1 MTTYNSLTVEDLIVK
16 RLWVEHKR
24 IDTINLGSLVVSD
37 PLYNVGIG
45 TDNPELRLDIIGTSA
60 IRIPVGN
67 NTIERPDMSTITNK
81 HGIFRYNS
89 SDKTYE
95 TYFLNKWRSLGGSQ
109 LELST
114 ESTVNKPTII
124 LNKQGLTTSDAGA
137 SIEFKLEDASNP
149 DTLHQKQAQIL
160 VKNGGASNTGNIH
173 FQTANGSDS
182 YNDRMIIKKDGKVGI
197 GLNPLSTLHI
207 HEVNTSNNY
216 VASNELGGKLILSY
230 HNDYPAAA
238 ISSVTVNSGSYNGSM
253 AFYTWRREGDPESS
267 NIYSDDVGV
276 PAKNIF
282 YNAAGALVEAMRIS
296 HTGNVGIGINNPDSK
311 LHIFEFSEDLNKS
324 VLILEKNV
332 NAYGNSTSGAILEFK
347 TQKDQARKNQAR
359 IRGIDDVA
367 NNGDLGGLGF
377 DYSSGF
383 QGYKEGFRLSSEGYI
398 GVNQQDP
405 KVILDIDDTGAI
417 QLPVGISTQ
426 RPSTLRKGMIRY
438 NTTTDQFEGY
448 GAGNAWGSL
457 GGVKDIDQDTYI
469 TVSDGITDTD
479 EIKFWTQN
487 NERMII
493 DENGNVGIG
502 TPSPSQK
509 LEIELS
515 TNNRVLFHT
524 SGANGGGGGLMIG
537 DTYNHATIPMFYVV
551 NENSICHMGTRNN
564 TDLSILTNWAHR
576 IYIKKDGNVGIGTTK
591 PYKKLDVEGDAMVQG
606 HLHIGTVAESLDAI
620 NYGKYIYFDYI
631 DENGYYGQ
639 RDAGG
644 ILFRGNENSNFDSVK
659 YSGTVWQNYCA
670 MYARIATN
678 GNGSLAGT
686 LRFLTRN
693 DGSSGTTGML
703 ERMTIRHDGNV
714 GINTTS
720 PGEKLE
726 INGGNLLLK
735 GNTPR
740 IKFVSNNGSYGFQ
753 MIANHSDSNDYGFGI
768 IPTPTGNTQALS
780 ILTNGNVGIGTN
792 SPTYPLQIKGGSTSA
807 KACQLMIENEN
818 YNKGIEFRYK
828 SASGTTYDFPQA
840 KIYTSNDTHSN
851 PGKTSYDT
859 SLHFSTAV
867 GTTNANTAAV
877 EVMTLDSAG
886 NVGIGTTSPTALLDI
901 QAPAG
906 DTKLLRLGNER
917 PWLFQ
922 SIRGNSSQASS
933 SNLHL
938 TSSTAAKWFYIDLDT
953 SLDGQHNSGEGEPIF
968 GVYTHTTDDKVYVRN
983 KLEVDGD
990 ITADNITA
998 DKISLASNGVNI
1010 KDTNEIDSTSGLYLQ
1025 YDTGADLN
1033 LCKGGGNVGIGKTT
1047 ASSTDSIALRVQS
1060 HTKCNGQD
1068 CFEFLDEDGGVI
1080 LAGRSYGTYEKST
1093 GSGIRIGNHGS
1104 GYFLTGKFEVSI

>member
-1 MTTYNSLTVEDLIVK
+1 MTTYNSLTVEDLVVK

-182 YNDRMIIKKDGKVGI
+182 YIDRMIIKKDGKVGV
-197 GLNPLSTLHI
+197 GTTNNPL
-207 HEVNTSNNY
+207 
-216 VASNELGGKLILSY
+216 GKLHLEVSAQWEEGFYISNAHATYGSNADGGVY
-230 HNDYPAAA
+230 HFNHYN
-238 ISSVTVNSGSYNGSM
+238 SSTVSQRGLLLQERNNSNV
-253 AFYTWRREGDPESS
+253 WKR
-267 NIYSDDVGV
+267 NIMMWQRG
-276 PAKNIF
+276 
-282 YNAAGALVEAMRIS
+282 
-296 HTGNVGIGINNPDSK
+296 TGNVGIDMITPESK
-311 LHIFEFSEDLNKS
+311 LHIFESSVDLKS

-359 IRGIDDVA
+359 IRGIDDIT

-383 QGYKEGFRLSSEGYI
+383 QGYKEGFRLSSAGYI

-469 TVSDGITDTD
+469 TVSDGTTDTD

-487 NERMII
+487 NERMTILSNGNVGI
-493 DENGNVGIG
+493 GTSTPESLLTIGNHAHTNGTRDLIRFASYRHKEAFTIRNNDSDGVGGKGKLEFYWGNTYTEASTNVSNGGHDNTVDNSILTLQHDGNVGIG

-606 HLHIGTVAESLDAI
+606 HLHIGTVAETLNAG
-620 NYGKYIYFDYI
+620 NYGKYIHFDYI

-644 ILFRGNENSNFDSVK
+644 IL
-659 YSGTVWQNYCA
+659 
-670 MYARIATN
+670 
-678 GNGSLAGT
+678 
-686 LRFLTRN
+686 
-693 DGSSGTTGML
+693 L
-703 ERMTIRHDGNV
+703 EEMKIL
-714 GINTTS
+714 I
-720 PGEKLE
+720 L
-726 INGGNLLLK
+726 I
-735 GNTPR
+735 
-740 IKFVSNNGSYGFQ
+740 
-753 MIANHSDSNDYGFGI
+753 M
-768 IPTPTGNTQALS
+768 LS
-780 ILTNGNVGIGTN
+780 ILVLFG
-792 SPTYPLQIKGGSTSA
+792 
-807 KACQLMIENEN
+807 
-818 YNKGIEFRYK
+818 
-828 SASGTTYDFPQA
+828 
-840 KIYTSNDTHSN
+840 KI
-851 PGKTSYDT
+851 
-859 SLHFSTAV
+859 
-867 GTTNANTAAV
+867 
-877 EVMTLDSAG
+877 
-886 NVGIGTTSPTALLDI
+886 
-901 QAPAG
+901 
-906 DTKLLRLGNER
+906 
-917 PWLFQ
+917 
-922 SIRGNSSQASS
+922 
-933 SNLHL
+933 
-938 TSSTAAKWFYIDLDT
+938 
-953 SLDGQHNSGEGEPIF
+953 
-968 GVYTHTTDDKVYVRN
+968 
-983 KLEVDGD
+983 
-990 ITADNITA
+990 
-998 DKISLASNGVNI
+998 
-1010 KDTNEIDSTSGLYLQ
+1010 
-1025 YDTGADLN
+1025 
-1033 LCKGGGNVGIGKTT
+1033 
-1047 ASSTDSIALRVQS
+1047 IALCTHESQQMGMV
-1060 HTKCNGQD
+1060 
-1068 CFEFLDEDGGVI
+1068 V
-1080 LAGRSYGTYEKST
+1080 
-1093 GSGIRIGNHGS
+1093 
-1104 GYFLTGKFEVSI
+1104 